1 MHSLKS
7 GVNYQK
13 IVLIL
18 ILRECYLKMIFLK
31 KSSCTQVQISNAV
44 MVRAVGLHMFEWT
57 ATVSRA
63 KSMLQNMLFYLRKI
77 KVLSHKA
84 RHQAYEEHQNMNH
97 AQ

>member
-31 KSSCTQVQISNAV
+31 KSSCTHMQISNAV
-44 MVRAVGLHMFEWT
+44 MVRAVGLHMFEWI

-63 KSMLQNMLFYLRKI
+63 KSMLQNMLFYLGKI
-77 KVLSHKA
+77 KPFVFQGSPSSI
-84 RHQAYEEHQNMNH
+84 
-97 AQ
+97 